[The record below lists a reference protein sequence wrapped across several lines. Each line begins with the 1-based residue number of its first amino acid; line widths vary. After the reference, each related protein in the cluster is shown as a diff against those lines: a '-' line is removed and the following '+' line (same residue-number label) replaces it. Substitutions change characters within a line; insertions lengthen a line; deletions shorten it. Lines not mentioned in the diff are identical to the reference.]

1 MLKSKIKK
9 SNILFLIIIALL
21 LVPQTRQPIQVFLHR
36 VISFVNPV
44 SVNKSSLVKIEDY
57 NWELKNINGNVFNF
71 KETKGKVVL
80 INFWATW
87 CPPCIAEMPS
97 MQLLYADY
105 KDKVEFIFVS
115 NESETVINNFL
126 NKNKYTFEVFNS
138 KSEYP
143 EYFNI
148 KSIPRTFIIDKKGH
162 IVIDKSGAVNW
173 NSDSVRNTIDEL
185 LN

>member
-143 EYFNI
+143 EHFNI